1 MRRYRRP
8 RADVGAADFDALEDA
23 VLWNSSGGMSCIQ
36 EGRWLGGGGVSSGCG
51 LNGAEA
57 GRPGP

>member
-1 MRRYRRP
+1 M
-8 RADVGAADFDALEDA
+8 GAADFDALEDA